1 MNHLRAWFR
10 RLSGIVPTQQQEQEF
25 SSELESHL
33 QLHIDDNLRSG
44 MTPEVARRNAILKL
58 GGVEHTKQAHRERRT
73 FPLLETTLQD
83 IRYALRQLRRSPG
96 FTATAILMLALGIG
110 ASIAIFAFVDAA
122 LIKPLPYTDPTRL
135 ADVAER
141 GVAFLRSNLSYLDF
155 VDWQRLNK
163 TFTSLDAYGGGG
175 YLLQTPS
182 GVEPVPAA
190 RVSDGF
196 FRTLGV
202 RPILGRDF
210 YSGEDQPNAPATVI
224 LTYGTWQRRF
234 GGRKDILNQTIN
246 LSGTPTTVIGV
257 LPQDFQFAPR
267 GSAELWTT
275 VHDHSNCER
284 RRSCH
289 NLFAIGRLK
298 DGVSFETAQTEM
310 AAIAKQLEIQYP
322 SSNRDQG
329 ANIGRLPELIVG
341 KIRPILLVLLAGAC
355 LLLIIACV
363 NVSSLLLV
371 RSESRRREFA
381 VRGALGAS
389 PARLIRQFIT
399 EGLVLISAGTL
410 AGLAA
415 GTAAMRLMLGL
426 LSRDA
431 LSSMPYLSRLS
442 LNTHVLLFTAVIA
455 LLAAAIFSLTPVLR
469 LPTSAMREALNEGD
483 RGSAGTLWR
492 RLGANL
498 VVLELTIAAVLLVSA
513 GLLGKSF
520 YRLLHVELGF
530 DPSHLSTTY
539 VSLAANTYS
548 TPAGL
553 DVASNKDQNII
564 RIARNIVDRAST
576 LPGVTSVG
584 ITSVL
589 PVSGN
594 GNTDWIRVVGHP
606 FHGEHNE
613 VNQRDVSAD
622 YLKTIHAQLIRGRF
636 ITEQDDATR
645 PKVSV
650 INKAFADKYFP
661 GEDPI
666 GKKYG
671 NGDLKP
677 ESIREIIGIVD
688 NIRESSLDEDIWPAE
703 YTPFNQETDSY
714 FAVVVRTAADEKSL
728 LPALSA
734 AIHQVDLRIGTL
746 DEQTMLQLID
756 NSQTAY
762 LHRSAAWL
770 VGGFATLALL
780 LGVIGLYG
788 VIAYSV
794 SQRTREI
801 GVRMALGAQR
811 ATVYQLILREAGLLT
826 ALGIAAGI
834 VCALLAATLLR
845 GLLFQI
851 RTCDVSTLT
860 LVAIVL
866 GIAAFIASYI
876 PAHRAASINPVEAL
890 RAE

>member
-1 MNHLRAWFR
+1 MNRLRAWLR
-10 RLSGIVPTQQQEQEF
+10 RLTGVVPAQHQEQDF

-33 QLHIDDNLRSG
+33 QLHIDDNVRAG
-44 MTPEVARRNAILKL
+44 MCPADARRSAILKL
-58 GGVEHTKQAHRERRT
+58 GGIEHTKQSHREGRT
-73 FPLLETTLQD
+73 FPLIETTIQD

-96 FTATAILMLALGIG
+96 FTSTAILMLALGIG

-122 LIKPLPYTDPTRL
+122 LIKPLPYSDPTRL
-135 ADVAER
+135 ADVAEH
-141 GVAFLRSNLSYLDF
+141 GVAFPRSNISYLDF
-155 VDWQRLNK
+155 RDWQKMNK
-163 TFTSLDAYGGGG
+163 VFTSMEAYTGGG
-175 YLLQTPS
+175 YLLATPS

-190 RVSDGF
+190 RVTDGF

-202 RPILGRDF
+202 KPLLGRDF
-210 YSGEDQPNAPATVI
+210 HSGEDQPEAPATTI
-224 LTYGTWQRRF
+224 LAYGTWQRRF
-234 GGRKDILNQTIN
+234 GGRKDIIGQTIN
-246 LSGTPTTVIGV
+246 LSGTPTTIIGV
-257 LPQDFQFAPR
+257 LPQDFLFAPR
-267 GSAELWTT
+267 GGAEFWST
-275 VHDHSNCER
+275 VHQLMSCEK

-322 SSNRDQG
+322 GSNRDQG
-329 ANIGRLPELIVG
+329 AHIGKLSELIVG
-341 KIRPILLVLLAGAC
+341 QIRPILLVLLAGAC
-355 LLLIIACV
+355 LLLVIACV
-363 NVSSLLLV
+363 NVASLLLV

-389 PARLIRQFIT
+389 PSRLIRQFIT
-399 EGLVLISAGTL
+399 EGLVLVATGTF

-415 GTAAMRLMLGL
+415 GTLAMRLLLNLVSKDML
-426 LSRDA
+426 A
-431 LSSMPYLSRLS
+431 SMPYLSRLG
-442 LNTHVLLFTAVIA
+442 LNTHVLIFTAAIA
-455 LLAAAIFSLTPVLR
+455 LLAAVIFSLTPVLR
-469 LPTSAMREALNEGD
+469 LPTAAMREALNEGD

-498 VVLELTIAAVLLVSA
+498 VVLELTIAVVLLVGA

-520 YRLLHVELGF
+520 YRLLHVDLAFEPTNLATLF
-530 DPSHLSTTY
+530 
-539 VSLAANTYS
+539 VSLPQNTY
-548 TPAGL
+548 
-553 DVASNKDQNII
+553 NKDPLVVIAAHKII
-564 RIARNIVDRAST
+564 DRVST
-576 LPGVTSVG
+576 LPGVTSVA

-594 GNTDWIRVVGHP
+594 GNTDWIRIVGHP

-613 VNQRDVSAD
+613 VNEREVSTE
-622 YLKTIHAQLIRGRF
+622 YFKTLQARLLRGRLL
-636 ITEQDDATR
+636 TEQDDATR
-645 PKVSV
+645 PRVTV
-650 INKAFADKYFP
+650 INKAFADKFFP

-671 NGDLKP
+671 NGDLAPDSMK
-677 ESIREIIGIVD
+677 EIVGIVD
-688 NIRESSLDEDIWPAE
+688 NIRESSLDEAIWPAE
-703 YTPFNQETDSY
+703 YKAHNQDADSF
-714 FAVVVRTAADEKSL
+714 FALVVRTSGDPKSI
-728 LPALSA
+728 LPSLSA
-734 AIHQVDLRIGTL
+734 AVHQVDPGIGTFNELTMQQRIG
-746 DEQTMLQLID
+746 D
-756 NSQTAY
+756 SQTAY

-770 VGGFATLALL
+770 VGGFAALALL

-826 ALGIAAGI
+826 VVGITIGI
-834 VCALLAATLLR
+834 VCALGASTLLR

-851 RTCDVSTLT
+851 RTWDISTLA
-860 LVAIVL
+860 LVVIVL
-866 GIAAFIASYI
+866 GVAALLASYI

>member
-1 MNHLRAWFR
+1 MINRLRAW
-10 RLSGIVPTQQQEQEF
+10 LDKLNGVVPGQEQELDF

-44 MTPEVARRNAILKL
+44 MAPEEARRNAILKL
-58 GGVEHTKQAHRERRT
+58 GGIESTKQAHRETRT
-73 FPLLETTLQD
+73 FPLLETTVQD

-96 FTATAILMLALGIG
+96 FTATAVLMLGLGIG

-122 LIKPLPYTDPTRL
+122 LIKPLPYADPTRL
-135 ADVAER
+135 ADVAEH
-141 GVAFLRSNLSYLDF
+141 GVAFPRSNISYQDF
-155 VDWQRLNK
+155 RDWQRLNK
-163 TFTSLDAYGGGG
+163 VFSSVEAYTGGGF
-175 YLLQTPS
+175 LLATPS

-190 RVSDGF
+190 RVTDGF
-196 FRTLGV
+196 FRVLG
-202 RPILGRDF
+202 IHLMLGRDF
-210 YSGEDQPNAPATVI
+210 YSGEDQPNAPATTI
-224 LTYGTWQRRF
+224 LTYGSWQRRF
-234 GGRKDILNQTIN
+234 GGRKEVIGETVN
-246 LSGTPTTVIGV
+246 LSGTPTTIIGV
-257 LPQDFQFAPR
+257 LPEDFLFPPR
-267 GSAELWTT
+267 GSAEFWTT
-275 VHDHSNCER
+275 VHQLSSCEK

-322 SSNRDQG
+322 GSNRDQG
-329 ANIGRLPELIVG
+329 AHIAPLPELMVG
-341 KIRPILLVLLAGAC
+341 TIRPILLVLLAGAC
-355 LLLIIACV
+355 LLLVIACV
-363 NVSSLLLV
+363 NVASLLLV

-389 PARLIRQFIT
+389 PSRLIRQFIT
-399 EGLVLISAGTL
+399 EGFVLVGAGTV

-415 GTAAMRLMLGL
+415 GYFAIRLLLGL
-426 LSRDA
+426 VSKDM
-431 LSSMPYLSRLS
+431 LSSMPYLSRLG
-442 LNTHVLLFTAVIA
+442 LTPHVLGFTVVIA
-455 LLAAAIFSLTPVLR
+455 LLAAGIFSLTPVLR
-469 LPTSAMREALNEGD
+469 LPTAAMREALNDGD

-498 VVLELTIAAVLLVSA
+498 VVLELTIAVVLLVGA

-520 YRLLHVELGF
+520 YRLLHVDLAF
-530 DPSHLSTTY
+530 DPGNLATLFVSLPTTTY
-539 VSLAANTYS
+539 
-548 TPAGL
+548 
-553 DVASNKDQNII
+553 NKDELVVTAAHKII
-564 RIARNIVDRAST
+564 DRVST
-576 LPGVTSVG
+576 LPGVTSAA
-584 ITSVL
+584 ITSTL

-613 VNQRDVSAD
+613 VNEREVSTD
-622 YLKTIHAQLIRGRF
+622 YFKTIRAQLLRGRLL
-636 ITEQDDATR
+636 TQQDDATR
-645 PKVSV
+645 PRVTV

-671 NGDLKP
+671 NGDLAP
-677 ESIREIIGIVD
+677 DSIKEIVGIVD
-688 NIRESSLDEDIWPAE
+688 NIRESSLDEAIWPAE
-703 YTPFNQETDSY
+703 YKAHNQDADSF
-714 FAVVVRTAADEKSL
+714 FALVVRTSGDAKSI
-728 LPALSA
+728 LPSLSTA
-734 AIHQVDLRIGTL
+734 VHQVDPGIGTL
-746 DEQTMLQLID
+746 NELTMQQRIND
-756 NSQTAY
+756 SQTAY

-770 VGGFATLALL
+770 VGGFAALALI

-811 ATVYQLILREAGLLT
+811 GTVYQLILREASILT
-826 ALGIAAGI
+826 VVGITAGILCALGAS
-834 VCALLAATLLR
+834 TLLR

-851 RTCDVSTLT
+851 RTWDISTLAF
-860 LVAIVL
+860 VAVVL
-866 GIAAFIASYI
+866 GASALIASYI

>member
-1 MNHLRAWFR
+1 MINRLRAWFSK
-10 RLSGIVPTQQQEQEF
+10 LTGVVSTQQQEQDF
-25 SSELESHL
+25 SSELDSHL

-44 MTPEVARRNAILKL
+44 MAPSEARRQAILKL
-58 GGVEHTKQAHRERRT
+58 GGIEHTKQAHREGRT
-73 FPLLETTLQD
+73 FPLIETTLQD

-96 FTATAILMLALGIG
+96 FTITATLMLALGIG

-122 LIKPLPYTDPTRL
+122 LIKPLPYADPTRL
-135 ADVAER
+135 ADVAEH
-141 GVAFLRSNLSYLDF
+141 GVAFHRSNLSYQDF
-155 VDWQRLNK
+155 RDWQRLNK
-163 TFTSLDAYGGGG
+163 VFSSVEAYTGGGF
-175 YLLQTPS
+175 LFQTPS

-190 RVSDGF
+190 RVTDGF
-196 FRTLGV
+196 FRTLGI
-202 RPILGRDF
+202 RPMLGRDF

-224 LTYGTWQRRF
+224 LTHGAWQNRF
-234 GGRKDILNQTIN
+234 GGRKDIIGQNIN
-246 LSGTPTTVIGV
+246 LSGTPTTVVGV
-257 LPQDFQFAPR
+257 LPEDFQFAPR
-267 GSAELWTT
+267 GSAEFWTT
-275 VHDHSNCER
+275 VHVLTSCEK

-298 DGVSFETAQTEM
+298 DGVSLETAQTEM

-322 SSNRDQG
+322 GSNRDQG
-329 ANIGRLPELIVG
+329 AHIGSLSELIVG
-341 KIRPILLVLLAGAC
+341 TIRPILLVLLAGAC
-355 LLLIIACV
+355 LLLVIACV
-363 NVSSLLLV
+363 NVASLLLV

-389 PARLIRQFIT
+389 PSRLVRQFIT
-399 EGLVLISAGTL
+399 EGLVLV
-410 AGLAA
+410 AA
-415 GTAAMRLMLGL
+415 GTIAGVAAGYLAMRLLISLVSKDM
-426 LSRDA
+426 
-431 LSSMPYLSRLS
+431 LSSMPYLSHLG
-442 LNTHVLLFTAVIA
+442 LNTHVLLFTSAIAV
-455 LLAAAIFSLTPVLR
+455 LSAAIFSLTPVLR
-469 LPTSAMREALNEGD
+469 LPTAAMREALNDGD

-498 VVLELTIAAVLLVSA
+498 VVLELTIAVVLLVGA

-520 YRLLHVELGF
+520 YRLLHVDLAFEPGNLATLF
-530 DPSHLSTTY
+530 
-539 VSLAANTYS
+539 VSLPQNTY
-548 TPAGL
+548 
-553 DVASNKDQNII
+553 NKDELVVIAAHKII
-564 RIARNIVDRAST
+564 DRVST
-576 LPGVTSVG
+576 LPGVTSVA

-594 GNTDWIRVVGHP
+594 GNTDWIRIVGHP

-613 VNQRDVSAD
+613 VNEREVSTD
-622 YLKTIHAQLIRGRF
+622 YFKTLQARLLRGRF
-636 ITEQDDATR
+636 LTQQDDATR
-645 PKVSV
+645 PRVTV

-671 NGDLKP
+671 NGDLAPDSMK
-677 ESIREIIGIVD
+677 EIVGIVD
-688 NIRESSLDEDIWPAE
+688 NIRESSLDEEIWPAE
-703 YTPFNQETDSY
+703 YKAHNQDADSF
-714 FAVVVRTAADEKSL
+714 FALVVRTSGDPKSILPSLGAAV
-728 LPALSA
+728 
-734 AIHQVDLRIGTL
+734 HQVDPGIGTFNEL
-746 DEQTMLQLID
+746 TMQQRISD
-756 NSQTAY
+756 SQTAY

-770 VGGFATLALL
+770 VGGFAVLALL

-811 ATVYQLILREAGLLT
+811 ATVYQLILREAGVLT
-826 ALGIAAGI
+826 VIGITAGIFCALGAS
-834 VCALLAATLLR
+834 TLLR

-851 RTCDVSTLT
+851 RTWDISTLA

-866 GIAAFIASYI
+866 GAAALVASYI